1 MLRRLIK
8 TAAARTLAWSRAT
21 SLFEAWS
28 PFSRGPLVLGYHRVV
43 EDLRVASGLSIL
55 PMLITTG
62 TLERQLDWVGR
73 RFRFVPLDELADRL
87 ERGEP
92 GDSLAAVTF
101 DDGYRDVYDC
111 AFPLLRRKGI
121 PSAVFV
127 VTDFAGTKR
136 LPVHD
141 HLYVLLSAAF
151 VNTHKRALPI
161 EPLLREIGLPR
172 EPPTFPRGPW
182 SPYTATRALLRE
194 RSSGEI
200 RHVIALLESEVPL
213 TNGVRRSFQSLTWPM
228 MKELQQGGVT
238 IGSHTRSHILL
249 TNEAP
254 ARVDEE
260 VVGSRRILEER
271 LRTPIRHFAYPDGMF
286 NAPAVRAVARAGY
299 RCAFTSCM
307 HRDSQH
313 PLLTIPRLLLWE
325 GSCRDSFSS
334 FSPAIMQCHV
344 SGVFRH
350 KSACGPGQ
358 HAETGSDTDSQT
370 PGAGMPGATVRRMPT
385 GGSSLETPV
394 AAPMNASRRR
404 APIVHRDHERL

>member
-1 MLRRLIK
+1 MLRRLVK
-8 TAAARTLAWSRAT
+8 TAAARALSWSRAT
-21 SLFEAWS
+21 RLFEAWS
-28 PFSRGPLVLGYHRVV
+28 PLSRGPLVLGYHRVV

-55 PMLITTG
+55 PMLISTG

-73 RFRFVPLDELADRL
+73 RFRFVSLDELADRL

-151 VNTHKRALPI
+151 ANAHKRATPI

-182 SPYTATRALLRE
+182 SAYTATRVLLRE
-194 RSSGEI
+194 RPLGEI
-200 RHVIALLESEVPL
+200 RHVIALLESELPL

-228 MKELQQGGVT
+228 MKELQQEGVT

-307 HRDSQH
+307 HRDPEH

-350 KSACGPGQ
+350 KSACGASHHARPGSDAESSS
-358 HAETGSDTDSQT
+358 AETDLPGSAV
-370 PGAGMPGATVRRMPT
+370 GRMPT
-385 GGSSLETPV
+385 SGSPLDAPI
-394 AAPMNASRRR
+394 AAPINASRRR
-404 APIVHRDHERL
+404 APIVNHDHERF

>member
-1 MLRRLIK
+1 MLRRFVK
-8 TAAARTLAWSRAT
+8 TAAARALSWSRAT
-21 SLFEAWS
+21 RLFEAGS

-55 PMLITTG
+55 PMLITTS
-62 TLERQLDWVGR
+62 TLERQLDWVGH

-87 ERGEP
+87 EQGEP

-151 VNTHKRALPI
+151 VNAHKHGRPI
-161 EPLLREIGLPR
+161 APVLREIGLPR
-172 EPPTFPRGPW
+172 EPPTFPRGLW

-200 RHVIALLESEVPL
+200 RHVIALLESELPL

-260 VVGSRRILEER
+260 VIGSRRILEER
-271 LRTPIRHFAYPDGMF
+271 LGKPIRHFAYPDGMF

-299 RCAFTSCM
+299 RCAFTSCT
-307 HRDSQH
+307 HRDAQH

-350 KSACGPGQ
+350 KSACGSAQ
-358 HAETGSDTDSQT
+358 HAEPGPQAESPDVETDL
-370 PGAGMPGATVRRMPT
+370 PGTVVRRIAT
-385 GGSSLETPV
+385 GGSPLDTPV
-394 AAPMNASRRR
+394 AAPINASRRR
-404 APIVHRDHERL
+404 TPIVNRENERL

>member
-1 MLRRLIK
+1 M
-8 TAAARTLAWSRAT
+8 
-21 SLFEAWS
+21 
-28 PFSRGPLVLGYHRVV
+28 LGYHRVV

-73 RFRFVPLDELADRL
+73 RFQFVSLDELADRL

-92 GDSLAAVTF
+92 TDSLAAVTF

-151 VNTHKRALPI
+151 VNAHKHARPI
-161 EPLLREIGLPR
+161 EPLLREIGLPE
-172 EPPTFPRGPW
+172 EPPGSPRATW

-200 RHVIALLESEVPL
+200 RHVIALLESELPL

-228 MKELQQGGVT
+228 MKELLQGGVT

-260 VVGSRRILEER
+260 VTGSRRILEER
-271 LRTPIRHFAYPDGMF
+271 LRTRIRHFAYPDGMF

-299 RCAFTSCM
+299 RCAFTSCT
-307 HRDSQH
+307 HRDEEH

-344 SGVFRH
+344 AGVFRPRA
-350 KSACGPGQ
+350 ACRPAQ
-358 HAETGSDTDSQT
+358 HGEPAPEAQWPEAEASL
-370 PGAGMPGATVRRMPT
+370 PGAAVRRVSAGVPPLDATVAV
-385 GGSSLETPV
+385 PV
-394 AAPMNASRRR
+394 NASRRR
-404 APIVHRDHERL
+404 ARLIKRDHERL